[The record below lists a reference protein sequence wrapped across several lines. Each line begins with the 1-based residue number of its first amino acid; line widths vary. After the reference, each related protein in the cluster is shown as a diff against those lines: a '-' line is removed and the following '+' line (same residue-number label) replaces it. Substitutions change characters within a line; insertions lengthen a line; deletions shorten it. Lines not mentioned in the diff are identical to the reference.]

1 MKKDPFEVEGLSVN
15 EILNLGDDILNKM
28 NQRNMSRAVRTAA
41 LAANKR
47 INRLLAQAKK
57 TKDGYKLKKS
67 AKYDIALD
75 ALNYITKDGKLDPK
89 FGAKGKTR
97 NELYAEL
104 ARIRTFMN
112 DLQTSTIKGAMQV
125 RKDREI
131 RILGL
136 SKEDYLKE
144 ALKEEAKLK
153 KKEKGK
159 KARLTKKEKESLT
172 AKWSQ
177 TFKDYDSK
185 AWENFRKFLEM
196 ESDLSN
202 KPYIKFYG
210 SEAVIELIGQRTL
223 SDGDE
228 EEMLQAAHN
237 KRQEMYLA
245 QQAYL
250 NDEDLDV
257 FHLQF

>member
-1 MKKDPFEVEGLSVN
+1 MKDQFKVEGLTVN
-15 EILNLGDDILNKM
+15 EILSLGDDILNKM
-28 NQRNMSRAVRTAA
+28 NQRDMSRAVRTAA

-57 TKDGYKLKKS
+57 TKEGYKLKKS

-75 ALNYITKDGKLDPK
+75 ALNYITKDGKLAPK

-112 DLQTSTIKGAMQV
+112 DLKTSTIKGAMQV

-159 KARLTKKEKESLT
+159 KARLTKKEKEALT
-172 AKWSQ
+172 AKWST
-177 TFKDYDSK
+177 TFRDYDSK

-196 ESDLSN
+196 ESDLS
-202 KPYIKFYG
+202 KFYG

-237 KRQEMYLA
+237 KRQEMYIA

-250 NDEDLDV
+250 NDENLDV

>member
-1 MKKDPFEVEGLSVN
+1 MKKSFKVEGLTVN
-15 EILNLGDDILNKM
+15 EILSLGDDTLNSLD
-28 NQRNMSRAVRTAA
+28 QRDMSRAVRTAA

-57 TKDGYKLKKS
+57 TKSGYVLKKS

-75 ALNYITKDGKLDPK
+75 ALNYITKDGKLAPK

-97 NELYAEL
+97 NELYSEL

-153 KKEKGK
+153 K
-159 KARLTKKEKESLT
+159 ARLTKKEKEALT

-250 NDEDLDV
+250 NNEDLDV
-257 FHLQF
+257 FHLKF